1 MVKTFRQAF
10 RVKCTYR
17 ANSLLYALKQIP
29 ILKKMIPQAAYSV
42 PVLKVLAVIAFAIWE
57 IGVTFVTKAAYLG
70 LIVLFPALSVAN
82 LHELRFTASQV
93 FLHMLVLLTAAGGLI
108 NNRLL
113 NSTKLAHYT
122 VSLLRMDAKRFTLS
136 DFAYQ
141 QLRFLI
147 GFLPF
152 TVLFGRLA
160 DVPLWF
166 CLLLP
171 FTVVGSK
178 LIGGAFELFCEKRFG
193 IVPEE
198 GKMAFLMTAVS
209 LVLLCGAFIPPLL
222 GFVIPQAVST
232 GILLAMIPLGILCV
246 RPITAFSSL
255 GYKTLTNRLQVNALN
270 QMNNAKVNVKKNAEK
285 NISADPN
292 VTSSRSGFEFLNELF
307 VKRHSKILWSTT
319 EKIAMVLG
327 AVLAGVL
334 IVVLRF
340 PDARPGINA
349 FLMTKLPLLWLVLYA
364 LNRGM
369 SFTQACYMNCD
380 HALLTYPFFKKPG
393 SILRLFRIR
402 LREIS
407 KINAVPAA
415 ILGCG
420 AALLLALSG
429 GTDNPLNYAILIIAT
444 LAVSMFFSIHYL
456 MLYYLFQPYTVGSEM
471 RGGPYSFISG
481 GTYFVCYMLMQV
493 KLPTLMFGLMCILF
507 CVCYCL
513 IAYAL
518 VYKFAPRTF
527 KLRS

>member
-10 RVKCTYR
+10 KVRCTYR
-17 ANSLLYALKQIP
+17 ANSILYALKQVP
-29 ILKKMIPQAAYSV
+29 LLKKLIPQEAYSV
-42 PVLKVLAVIAFAIWE
+42 PVLKVLAVIAFAVWE
-57 IGVTFVTKAAYLG
+57 IGVTFVTKAFYVG
-70 LIVLFPALSVAN
+70 LIITLPACAIADMYD
-82 LHELRFTASQV
+82 FGIAPQQI
-93 FLHMLVLLTAAGGLI
+93 FLHMFLLLTIAGGVI
-108 NNRLL
+108 NNKLL
-113 NSTKLAHYT
+113 NGTKLAYYT
-122 VSLLRMDAKRFTLS
+122 VSMLRMDARRFTLS

-141 QLRFLI
+141 QFRFLI

-152 TVLFGRLA
+152 TLLFGRLA
-160 DVPLWF
+160 EVPLWL
-166 CLLLP
+166 CILLP
-171 FTVVGSK
+171 FAVVGSK
-178 LIGGAFELFCEKRFG
+178 LIGAALALQSEKRFG
-193 IVPEE
+193 IVPDE
-198 GKMAFLMTAVS
+198 GKMS
-209 LVLLCGAFIPPLL
+209 ILVTVIALLLLCAAFIAPLL

-232 GILLAMIPLGILCV
+232 GILLAMIPIGLLCI
-246 RPITAFSSL
+246 RTITGFSSYD
-255 GYKTLTNRLQVNALN
+255 YKTVTNRLQLNAMN
-270 QMNNAKVNVKKNAEK
+270 QMNNAKKNAKRIAEK

-292 VTSSRSGFEFLNELF
+292 VTSNRSGFEFLNELF

-319 EKIAMVLG
+319 EKIAIVLA
-327 AVLAGVL
+327 AVLAGIL

-340 PDARPGINA
+340 PDARPGINT
-349 FLMTKLPLLWLVLYA
+349 FLMTKLPGLWLLLYA

-380 HALLTYPFFKKPG
+380 HALLTYPFCKKPG

-429 GTDNPLNYAILIIAT
+429 GTDNPLNYAVLIVAP

-471 RGGPYSFISG
+471 RGGPYSLISG
-481 GTYFVCYMLMQV
+481 GTYFVCYMLMQMQ
-493 KLPTLMFGLMCILF
+493 LPTLMFGLVCILF

-518 VYKFAPRTF
+518 VYKFAPKTF
-527 KLRS
+527 KIRS